1 MAKIKLM
8 IVDDE
13 LISRNTIKKLLEDNG
28 SYEVVADFSD
38 GNAALDWLRGNDID
52 ILLCDM
58 QMPGMNGVELIRMI
72 HVINE
77 FLPVIA
83 ISAFDNFDY
92 VRGSLV
98 NGAANY
104 LLKHE
109 LTRKHLLSVLDQARD
124 KYKIVPEE
132 RTIRHRVGY
141 CFYDRKD
148 FTADNIRSMA
158 DSGVL
163 GLITGQIIGRWG
175 NFFNCEAFG
184 GFTNNLFAMRIK
196 KSLVNPSMIS
206 QQLIDNEIVENG
218 IAYIQVHPTFLY
230 ESVWNLC
237 VLGFMLWYR
246 KHKKFEGEMLWVYFL
261 GYGLGRVWIE
271 GLRTDQL
278 KLPGSGLAVS
288 QLLSRVGPDICG
300 HHCL

>member
-13 LISRNTIKKLLEDNG
+13 LISRNTIKKLLEKNE

-38 GNAALDWLRGNDID
+38 GKAALDWLRGNDID

-109 LTRKHLLSVLDQARD
+109 LTRKHLISALDQARD

-132 RTIRHRVGY
+132 PSGTVSGIAFMTGRNSRRTISGTWR
-141 CFYDRKD
+141 
-148 FTADNIRSMA
+148 TAACWIFAAPIWLPLQSAR
-158 DSGVL
+158 
-163 GLITGQIIGRWG
+163 IT
-175 NFFNCEAFG
+175 AFRRG
-184 GFTNNLFAMRIK
+184 
-196 KSLVNPSMIS
+196 
-206 QQLIDNEIVENG
+206 
-218 IAYIQVHPTFLY
+218 
-230 ESVWNLC
+230 
-237 VLGFMLWYR
+237 
-246 KHKKFEGEMLWVYFL
+246 
-261 GYGLGRVWIE
+261 
-271 GLRTDQL
+271 
-278 KLPGSGLAVS
+278 
-288 QLLSRVGPDICG
+288 
-300 HHCL
+300 

>member
-104 LLKHE
+104 L
-109 LTRKHLLSVLDQARD
+109 S
-124 KYKIVPEE
+124 
-132 RTIRHRVGY
+132 
-141 CFYDRKD
+141 
-148 FTADNIRSMA
+148 
-158 DSGVL
+158 
-163 GLITGQIIGRWG
+163 LIHI
-175 NFFNCEAFG
+175 
-184 GFTNNLFAMRIK
+184 
-196 KSLVNPSMIS
+196 
-206 QQLIDNEIVENG
+206 
-218 IAYIQVHPTFLY
+218 
-230 ESVWNLC
+230 
-237 VLGFMLWYR
+237 
-246 KHKKFEGEMLWVYFL
+246 
-261 GYGLGRVWIE
+261 
-271 GLRTDQL
+271 
-278 KLPGSGLAVS
+278 
-288 QLLSRVGPDICG
+288 
-300 HHCL
+300 